1 MKITLNNT
9 PIIVEN
15 NCTLMQLIEQ
25 EKLPINNIA
34 LAVNNCIVL
43 RNEWATTTL
52 NEGDK
57 IVAIVAAYGG

>member
-9 PIIVEN
+9 QLIVAD

-25 EKLPINNIA
+25 EELPLNNIA
-34 LAVNNCIVL
+34 LAVNNRLVL
-43 RNEWATTTL
+43 RNEWATTTF